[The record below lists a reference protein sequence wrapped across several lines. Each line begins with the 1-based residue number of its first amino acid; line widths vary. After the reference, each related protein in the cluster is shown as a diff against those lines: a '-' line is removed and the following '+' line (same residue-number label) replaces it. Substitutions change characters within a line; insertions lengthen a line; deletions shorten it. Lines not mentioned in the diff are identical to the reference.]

1 MSSGKHIQLPFGFVR
16 GKEREKH
23 IKLNLPPN
31 YRKDFLFEQLP
42 CLLQLDNLAIAD
54 VVKSSIVDNV
64 SLQKYL
70 MATSLWKDRIQ
81 DILNII
87 VSDDG
92 KLSDA
97 AVRRQLHTEFP
108 SVMPKP
114 ISTNAIF
121 KDQVKFDTQ
130 NPIISSLLTQ
140 IEIGKKQKGKEIKK
154 NWRTYPL

>member
-1 MSSGKHIQLPFGFVR
+1 
-16 GKEREKH
+16 
-23 IKLNLPPN
+23 
-31 YRKDFLFEQLP
+31 
-42 CLLQLDNLAIAD
+42 
-54 VVKSSIVDNV
+54 
-64 SLQKYL
+64 

-81 DILNII
+81 DSLNII

-97 AVRRQLHTEFP
+97 AVRRQLDTEFH

-114 ISTNAIF
+114 IPVNAIF

-140 IEIGKKQKGKEIKK
+140 IKIGKKQKGKEIKK
-154 NWRTYPL
+154 KLVNAPSIKDLTIADGYNN

>member
-1 MSSGKHIQLPFGFVR
+1 
-16 GKEREKH
+16 
-23 IKLNLPPN
+23 
-31 YRKDFLFEQLP
+31 
-42 CLLQLDNLAIAD
+42 
-54 VVKSSIVDNV
+54 
-64 SLQKYL
+64 